1 MDWLQR
7 VTVTALPS
15 DRYYITQKDAR
26 TPTRQRYFS
35 AFPKS
40 RQGQGLQ
47 FGRLLWSRKSTL
59 SNYTLLPRDD
69 IKMIIVPRM
78 IDLPFSCCCSFPGIN
93 LIDSRELDS
102 REMEAVFHND
112 VNKPG
117 RNLGNS
123 QRDT

>member
-1 MDWLQR
+1 MCYCHALATHLSFVRDFSPALTGL
-7 VTVTALPS
+7 VTFQILTGLFLFLFK
-15 DRYYITQKDAR
+15 QKSEKEEFCQAE
-26 TPTRQRYFS
+26 T
-35 AFPKS
+35 
-40 RQGQGLQ
+40 
-47 FGRLLWSRKSTL
+47 
-59 SNYTLLPRDD
+59 
-69 IKMIIVPRM
+69 
-78 IDLPFSCCCSFPGIN
+78 DLPFSCCCSFPGIN